1 MGMTAVEKI
10 LARASG
16 NTIVRPGDLITAKVD
31 RVMMHDLGG
40 PRRVEIILR
49 RLGAGVWDPEKI
61 VLISDHYVPAVDAA
75 SAEILQITRDWA
87 RRYGIRRFHESEGIC
102 HTLMI
107 ERGYLAPGMLY
118 LGGDSHSTTGGAV
131 GAFAAGIGSTDMLG
145 VLVTG
150 ETWLRVPSTLRI
162 EWVGDLPDGLTAKD
176 MSLKVLGDIGPE
188 GADYQVAQWAGPTVY
203 GLSLEERSV
212 LTNMSAEL
220 GAKAGFIEPDETVF
234 AHLRRLEKTGYEPV
248 YGDADAVYAKTLVYQ
263 AATLEPLVA
272 KPHSVENV
280 VPVAET
286 GGIPIHQAY
295 IGACTGAKFEDL
307 AMAVRVL
314 RGRRIAPGVRL
325 IIAPASQRG
334 LQRAAA
340 EGILN
345 DLVAAGAT
353 LLPWGCQACAGLG
366 AWILAPGERCIAT
379 TNRNFRGRMG
389 SDESEVYLAS
399 PYTVAASAVAGE
411 IADPRAMLRG
421 E

>member
-1 MGMTAVEKI
+1 
-10 LARASG
+10 
-16 NTIVRPGDLITAKVD
+16 
-31 RVMMHDLGG
+31 
-40 PRRVEIILR
+40 
-49 RLGAGVWDPEKI
+49 
-61 VLISDHYVPAVDAA
+61 
-75 SAEILQITRDWA
+75 
-87 RRYGIRRFHESEGIC
+87 
-102 HTLMI
+102 
-107 ERGYLAPGMLY
+107 
-118 LGGDSHSTTGGAV
+118 
-131 GAFAAGIGSTDMLG
+131 
-145 VLVTG
+145 
-150 ETWLRVPSTLRI
+150 LRI
-162 EWVGDLPDGLTAKD
+162 EWVGDLPDGLSAKD

-188 GADYQVAQWAGPTVY
+188 GADYQVAQWVGSTVY

-234 AHLRRLEKTGYEPV
+234 AHLRSLGKTGYEPV
-248 YGDADAVYAKTLVYQ
+248 YGDADAVCAKTLEYQ

-272 KPHSVENV
+272 KPHTVENV
-280 VPVAET
+280 VPVGEAK
-286 GGIPIHQAY
+286 GIRINQAY

-307 AMAVRVL
+307 AMAARVL
-314 RGRRIAPGVRL
+314 HGRRIAPGVRL
-325 IIAPASQRG
+325 IIAPASQQG

-340 EGILN
+340 EGVLN

-411 IADPRAMLRG
+411 IADPRAML
-421 E
+421 